1 MKDRPETTFATMNDD
16 VLAHFDPHFNRE
28 DFVNIIARWGWPE

>member
-1 MKDRPETTFATMNDD
+1 MNDD

-28 DFVNIIARWGWPE
+28 DFVSVIMQSAWPE

>member
-1 MKDRPETTFATMNDD
+1 MNDD

-28 DFVNIIARWGWPE
+28 DFVSIITQSAWPE